1 MAAFP
6 LVCNFQ
12 GDYGMKILF
21 ADSGDTMDMVAQ
33 KARDALVGVVVKAPR
48 AGSVL
53 RVRRHHTEEFLPGEL
68 TIEQAKFVKLEAV
81 DIIPVSV

>member
-12 GDYGMKILF
+12 GDYGMKILM
-21 ADSGDTMDMVAQ
+21 ADSGDTMDIVAQ

-48 AGSVL
+48 PGTVL
-53 RVRRHHTEEFLPGEL
+53 RVRRHHTEEFLPGDL
-68 TIEQAKFVKLEAV
+68 TIEKAQFVKLEAV
-81 DIIPVSV
+81 DIIPTTA